1 MLKVLRPAIARVL
14 TPAGQVLA
22 RTPVTPNAL
31 TIIGTIG
38 MSAGALTLFPT
49 GHLFAGVMVCTG
61 FVLTDMLD
69 GTLARIKGTTGKFGA
84 FLDST
89 MDRIADAAVFVGLA
103 AWFLRGGHDKVLA
116 GVAVFCLVAG
126 ALVSYAK
133 ARAESLG
140 LTCDVGFA
148 ERTERLLIALVATG
162 LSGLGVPYVLPIGLW
177 LLAVAS
183 AFTFG
188 QRVHAAWRSAEQLA
202 AAEGGAPTGVAPA
215 SDDAADSGAAG
226 SDAAGSGAAGSDAA
240 GSDAAGP
247 DVAGSET
254 ARSDAAGPGSASS
267 HSASRAT
274 GVAGP
279 VAGHRNAWP
288 GG

>member
-14 TPAGQVLA
+14 TPVGEVLA

-89 MDRIADAAVFVGLA
+89 MDRVADAAVFAGLA
-103 AWFLRGGHDKVLA
+103 AWFVLGGHSKLMA
-116 GVAVFCLVAG
+116 GVSIFCLVTG

-140 LTCDVGFA
+140 LKCDVGFA

-188 QRVHAAWRSAEQLA
+188 QRVHAARPSAAKPTA
-202 AAEGGAPTGVAPA
+202 AAYDAGGTDTAG
-215 SDDAADSGAAG
+215 SDGAG
-226 SDAAGSGAAGSDAA
+226 SDAASSRSAG
-240 GSDAAGP
+240 
-247 DVAGSET
+247 E
-254 ARSDAAGPGSASS
+254 
-267 HSASRAT
+267 AT

-279 VAGHRNAWP
+279 
-288 GG
+288 

>member
-1 MLKVLRPAIARVL
+1 MLKVLRPALGRLL
-14 TPAGQVLA
+14 TPAAEALA

-89 MDRIADAAVFVGLA
+89 MDRVADSCVFGGLA
-103 AWFLRGGHDKVLA
+103 IWFVLGGHSKLLA
-116 GVAVFCLVAG
+116 GLSLFCLVAG
-126 ALVSYAK
+126 SLVSYAK

-140 LTCDVGFA
+140 LKCDVGFA
-148 ERTERLLIALVATG
+148 ERTERLLIGLVATG

-177 LLAVAS
+177 FLAAAS

-188 QRVHAAWRSAEQLA
+188 QRVLAARRSAATTVA
-202 AAEGGAPTGVAPA
+202 ATNGASPAGASLAPA
-215 SDDAADSGAAG
+215 RTSTAG
-226 SDAAGSGAAGSDAA
+226 L
-240 GSDAAGP
+240 
-247 DVAGSET
+247 
-254 ARSDAAGPGSASS
+254 PGSVQRSGDTQD
-267 HSASRAT
+267 SA
-274 GVAGP
+274 
-279 VAGHRNAWP
+279 P